1 MSLPLQSLRTALDSG
16 IWRLRSSIRAS
27 LPVPRAIAIA
37 AADGIEPSP
46 PPPPPPPR
54 RFWIIV
60 VSIAA
65 AVYTA
70 RLVDLIA
77 LSWTWVLAHP
87 TSPPPPPARLLAP
100 RSLALATMNATF
112 TMGCTGSACAEATA
126 LAIISA
132 VSDGLIALAYFAIPC
147 QIFYFQ
153 RHLQIEGLRGQYKA
167 IVWLFESFILLCGM
181 THLIKMWAVD
191 PGYLLTTFKILTAI
205 VSVLTALI
213 LVRLMPAALTLPA
226 RLFVLEEELG
236 LRIQNEQQ
244 LQLENSNLHKLRSV
258 TQSIRRSMQFQAI
271 CDIASVQLA
280 NHFDLTACFVFAI
293 DAAHPADAHC
303 LADYSRVAFRRAPTR
318 GAQINMAPLLV
329 HHAVVDPATGAS
341 AGAAMGSGAA
351 AAGKSPLMQAFSAT
365 EMTAA
370 GPTVAGAAH
379 AHWVR
384 LQSPLLAD
392 VFGIDD
398 PGVTGTLLQVY
409 DGTTAASPIAA
420 PIATASGS
428 VHGNASWTTD
438 GRRVMMLLV
447 HSRETM
453 VQHGPVLSDAIGQI
467 EIALDQSAQIEREAA
482 RRSQVTVLER
492 EKKEAEALNGMKT
505 VFLATISHE
514 LRTPM
519 NAIIGFVDLLL
530 SQYELTRDMRDIL
543 EIVAVSSNTLLNLV
557 NDILDLSKLE
567 FHGAQFTME
576 EAPLSITDVAE
587 QSVEVVYSAADKKG
601 IAVYAV
607 LDHAVDAVLGD
618 KLRLRQILVNL
629 LSNAIKFTSAG
640 SVTLTVTTAEPASYY
655 ITPDGAKQR
664 KQRVLDYYNPALAAD
679 RKLVRV
685 FFQLRDSGIGI
696 EQDKIHL
703 LFEKFQQLDAT
714 IARRFQGTGL
724 GLAITSRLVEL
735 HHGRIIVDS
744 VPGIGA
750 LFTVMLL
757 FPAAPDG
764 SATLLDAPLGSPSAG
779 PAPVSEEYTPTNNVA
794 IAFEGTRVGVLS
806 GSSTERTALLA
817 ILRRCRFLP
826 TGLDAVPPLNL
837 ALLSPS
843 ADLGFDALVV
853 DEDTARGLAADDAAR
868 LAHWQQRVPVVVLM
882 RIKSGSRLAAAGDTL
897 ARHTVTKPVK
907 TRNLDEMLRT
917 ALLEYY
923 QARFAGQ
930 QQYQQQLAQ
939 FNQAGGTGVAPSV
952 APLLVSP
959 LELQSKAASGSL
971 SRSSVTPAADEAHRD
986 RLANLKVLVVDDN
999 AINQMVAA
1007 RTLRSM
1013 GVDNVETANNGAE
1026 AVAYVEA
1033 RPGVSIVFM
1042 DVSMPV
1048 MDGLDATRAILAR
1061 ASTPRPGAPRGATH
1075 GDGLPFICAMTAS
1088 ALPEERY
1095 TCLSTGMHD
1104 FVPKPTRRQ
1113 DLLSLLDRYF
1123 AWRAEQMAAGTGAG
1137 PPVAAGVGAR
1147 GPAGPAGQLRP

>member
-1 MSLPLQSLRTALDSG
+1 MSFACSGGDGCSEKMALG
-16 IWRLRSSIRAS
+16 
-27 LPVPRAIAIA
+27 
-37 AADGIEPSP
+37 
-46 PPPPPPPR
+46 
-54 RFWIIV
+54 
-60 VSIAA
+60 
-65 AVYTA
+65 
-70 RLVDLIA
+70 
-77 LSWTWVLAHP
+77 
-87 TSPPPPPARLLAP
+87 
-100 RSLALATMNATF
+100 
-112 TMGCTGSACAEATA
+112 
-126 LAIISA
+126 IISA

-153 RHLQIEGLRGQYKA
+153 RHLNLEGLRGQYKA
-167 IVWLFESFILLCGM
+167 VVWLFEAFIMLCGL
-181 THLIKMWAVD
+181 THLIKMWAID
-191 PGYLLTTFKILTAI
+191 PGYLLAIFKVLTAI
-205 VSVLTALI
+205 ISVLTALI
-213 LVRLMPAALTLPA
+213 LVRLMPTALTLPA

-236 LRIQNEQQ
+236 VRIQNEQQ
-244 LQLENSNLHKLRSV
+244 LQIENSNLHKLRSV
-258 TQSIRRSMQFQAI
+258 TQSIRRSMQFHAI

-280 NHFDLTACFVFAI
+280 NHFDLTACFVLAV
-293 DAAHPADAHC
+293 DGTRPDEAHC
-303 LADYSRVAFRRAPTR
+303 LASYSRVPFRRGPTR
-318 GAQINMAPLLV
+318 GAAINLAPLLMHQPAMPAGV
-329 HHAVVDPATGAS
+329 GDAGDPVAAATAAASS
-341 AGAAMGSGAA
+341 AG
-351 AAGKSPLMQAFSAT
+351 KPPLVQAFTAT
-365 EMTAA
+365 EMTSAA
-370 GPTVAGAAH
+370 GIAIGASH

-384 LQSPLLAD
+384 LRAPLLSE

-398 PGVTGTLLQVY
+398 PGVIGTLLQVY
-409 DGTTAASPIAA
+409 DGTGSGATSGAGSATAAAA
-420 PIATASGS
+420 TLPLQPTGSSGS
-428 VHGNASWTTD
+428 SWTVE

-453 VQHGPVLSDAIGQI
+453 AQHGPVLSDAIGQI

-482 RRSQVTVLER
+482 RRTQVTVLER

-576 EAPLSITDVAE
+576 ETPLSITDVAE
-587 QSVEVVYSAADKKG
+587 QSVEVVYAAADKKG
-601 IAVYAV
+601 ISVCAV
-607 LDHAVDAVLGD
+607 LEHAVDEVLGD

-640 SVTLTVTTAEPASYY
+640 SVTLTVTTSEPASYY

-664 KQRVLDYYNPALAAD
+664 KQRVLDYYNPAVAAE

-750 LFTVMLL
+750 LFTVMLC
-757 FPAAPDG
+757 F
-764 SATLLDAPLGSPSAG
+764 PSAS
-779 PAPVSEEYTPTNNVA
+779 APGTPSLPPNASIPDELTPTNDVA
-794 IAFEGTRVGVLS
+794 IAFEGTRVGIL
-806 GSSTERTALLA
+806 TNITNERLALLA
-817 ILRRCRFLP
+817 VLRRYKYTP
-826 TGLDAVPPLNL
+826 TALDAVPPLNL
-837 ALLSPS
+837 ALLSPA
-843 ADLGFDALVV
+843 ADFGFDVLVV
-853 DEDTARGLAADDAAR
+853 DEDTARALAPDDANR
-868 LAHWQQRVPVVVLM
+868 LAHWQMRVPVVVLM
-882 RIKSGSRLAAAGDTL
+882 RIKSGSRIATTDALC
-897 ARHTVTKPVK
+897 RHTVTKPVK
-907 TRNLDEMLRT
+907 ARNLDEMIRG
-917 ALLEYY
+917 ARLEYH
-923 QARFAGQ
+923 QAQFAAQ

-939 FNQAGGTGVAPSV
+939 FNQAGGTGTAPVATPI
-952 APLLVSP
+952 LISP
-959 LELQSKAASGSL
+959 MTMQSAGSRSASASAAL
-971 SRSSVTPAADEAHRD
+971 SRASMAEPHRD
-986 RLANLKVLVVDDN
+986 RLANLQVLVVDDN

-1026 AVAYVEA
+1026 AVAFVDA
-1033 RPGVSIVFM
+1033 HPGVSIVFM

-1048 MDGLDATRAILAR
+1048 MDGLDATRAILAK
-1061 ASTPRPGAPRGATH
+1061 ASAPRPGAPQGATH
-1075 GDGLPFICAMTAS
+1075 GNGLPFICAMTAS
-1088 ALPEERY
+1088 ALPEERH

-1104 FVPKPTRRQ
+1104 FVPKPARRQ

-1123 AWRAEQMAAGTGAG
+1123 EWRAEQSGNGG
-1137 PPVAAGVGAR
+1137 GGR
-1147 GPAGPAGQLRP
+1147 GPVGPSGHLRP